1 MGTKVLIEMQ
11 QQLRQV
17 VSRSDTA
24 PTSTKKLEDL
34 MDIHNSIFLV
44 FEDITY
50 SARPW
55 ILSRS
60 KFFLLKIK

>member
-60 KFFLLKIK
+60 KFFY

>member
-60 KFFLLKIK
+60 KFFIKN